1 MSRRPD
7 YIPPQIGAFNT
18 FQSNLLAALTTNAVA
33 WGILPTLLALFTQW
47 STDYAVHYAKVS
59 VKDRR
64 TKEDLDNYK
73 AFLVGYVAFLRGMVQ
88 SSVVN
93 NQLIPIGTRGA
104 LGLNPRGL
112 TPRQPKEKITTTPIV
127 KLIPLGGGLMR
138 FNFKVDEASKIAH
151 MHPDSNGIAIYY
163 RFSTI
168 GKPAPVPPPQTNGL
182 GAPVGN
188 TLQDEEDNNMD
199 DEATDRAENGLPTA
213 DGYQLYVSTKA
224 QFSRQFALED
234 IGKVLHIYAQWIN
247 SSKPQNNGNFSMV
260 TSSLIS

>member
-1 MSRRPD
+1 MSRRPN
-7 YIPPQIGAFNT
+7 YIPRKADDFNK
-18 FQSNLLAALTTNAVA
+18 FQNDLLAAMVADGAA
-33 WGILPTLLALFTQW
+33 WGITATQIAVLTTW
-47 STDYAVHYAKVS
+47 STDYALLYAKVS
-59 VKDRR
+59 NKDRR
-64 TKEDLDNYK
+64 TREDLDNYR
-73 AFLVGYVAFLRGMVQ
+73 AFLVGYIAFLRVFVQ
-88 SSVVN
+88 SSLVN
-93 NQLIPIGTRGA
+93 NPLIPIGRRGS

-112 TPRQPKEKITTTPIV
+112 SPRQPKEEITTVP
-127 KLIPLGGGLMR
+127 LISLSPLGGGMIR

-188 TLQDEEDNNMD
+188 TLQDEEENNMD

-260 TSSLIS
+260 SSSLIS